1 MSSLASELLRGV
13 IEDSH
18 AYQRRNADFARL
30 GFSAPRRLLWRMRD
44 AALAAAAKAGFTRR
58 RFDAHGPRGRTEYVI
73 AHLPEF
79 EEAYALLADD
89 ESRALFAELLKFH
102 ILGRE
107 HVRLRRNNEEFWTH
121 YRDADGRYAVERG
134 SRHAWHW
141 TLNRYRLPGRGGT
154 IELHAHMLNVLDTFL
169 LEQYACRRASIEVR
183 EGDIVID
190 GGACWGDTALYF
202 ADRAG
207 TTGKVFAFEFL
218 PENLA
223 LLRENVALN
232 PALAPRIEVIER
244 AIWNVSG
251 EQVPYASN
259 GPATALGS
267 GDAAAETLSID
278 ELVRERAL
286 PRVDFIKLDV
296 EGAEL
301 AALRGAEETI
311 RRFHPRLAVSL
322 YHRNEDFAEIPR
334 YLAARGYR
342 LHLDHFTI
350 HEEETVLFA
359 ASV

>member
-1 MSSLASELLRGV
+1 MTSLAAELLRGV

-18 AYQRRNADFARL
+18 AYQRHNADFARL
-30 GFSAPRRLLWRMRD
+30 GFSARQRLLWRARE
-44 AALAAAAKAGFTRR
+44 AALAVAAKAGFTRK
-58 RFDAHGPRGRTEYVI
+58 RFDVHARTEYLL

-89 ESRALFAELLKFH
+89 ESRALFVELLKFR
-102 ILGRE
+102 ILGKE
-107 HVRLRRNNEEFWTH
+107 HVRLRRNNDDFWQH
-121 YRDADGRYAVERG
+121 YRDAEGRYAVERG
-134 SRHAWHW
+134 SRRAWQW
-141 TLNRYRLPGRGGT
+141 TLNRYRLPGRGGA
-154 IELHAHMLNVLDTFL
+154 IELHAHPLNVLDTFL
-169 LEQYACRRASIEVR
+169 LEQYACRRAAIEIR
-183 EGDIVID
+183 EGDVVID

-202 ADRAG
+202 ADRG
-207 TTGKVFAFEFL
+207 GKVYAFEFL
-218 PENLA
+218 PDNLA

-232 PALAPRIEVIER
+232 PSLAPRIEVVDR
-244 AIWNVSG
+244 AVWNVSG
-251 EQVPYASN
+251 ERVPYASN

-278 ELVRERAL
+278 DLVRERAL

-342 LHLDHFTI
+342 LYLDHFTI